1 VNRLLC
7 LIYNETAN
15 MIHHGV
21 ATAADIDEALKLGC
35 NWPMGAAEIM
45 DMAGVDVATNALQAL
60 YEMTGE
66 ERYKPSPLLIEM
78 VAQNRKGKKSGKGF
92 YDYQ

>member
-1 VNRLLC
+1 
-7 LIYNETAN
+7 
-15 MIHHGV
+15 
-21 ATAADIDEALKLGC
+21 
-35 NWPMGAAEIM
+35 
-45 DMAGVDVATNALQAL
+45 
-60 YEMTGE
+60 MTGE